1 MANAPKKEPN
11 IHQRLLAIS
20 HDAEVAKGGTAPG
33 AVGGFAFHK
42 IDDVEAVLKPLFH
55 KHGVMAIPTLREPM
69 EFSPNGSWNIA
80 TAHVEVTF
88 VNVDNPDDV
97 VTVSFPGQGFD
108 KQDKAAGKAI
118 SYACKNA
125 YLSVFHLKGQPDVEA
140 DAHTEHVAADANG
153 SKAWKRM
160 LWNTAKE
167 NGWQGK
173 GVADAIFEKWQ
184 FNPDDVPQNK
194 RKEVIEFFDT
204 TTPQMWE
211 DEMKGAV
218 EEFEAPKGEE
228 LF

>member
-1 MANAPKKEPN
+1 MPLGDRDSIAA
-11 IHQRLLAIS
+11 RRCGLSS

-140 DAHTEHVAADANG
+140 DLA
-153 SKAWKRM
+153 
-160 LWNTAKE
+160 
-167 NGWQGK
+167 
-173 GVADAIFEKWQ
+173 
-184 FNPDDVPQNK
+184 
-194 RKEVIEFFDT
+194 
-204 TTPQMWE
+204 
-211 DEMKGAV
+211 MKQQALDRL
-218 EEFEAPKGEE
+218 EAPQADRRRFRAHDRLLAFLDG
-228 LF
+228 L